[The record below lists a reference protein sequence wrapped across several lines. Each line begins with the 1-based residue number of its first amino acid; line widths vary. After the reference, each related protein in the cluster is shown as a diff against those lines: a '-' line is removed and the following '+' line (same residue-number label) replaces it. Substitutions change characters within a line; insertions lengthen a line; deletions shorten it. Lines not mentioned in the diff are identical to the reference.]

1 MDDMK
6 KYAVVWCSD
15 IPGDEALQE
24 KMVSAFGR
32 DGERWEVIRPAQE
45 DFLDRAFGY
54 AGYVISGSPRSVVDD
69 ADSLLVRNLLA
80 FLRALARPGGA
91 PVVGLCFGS
100 QAIAAALG
108 GRVGKN
114 PSGRFK
120 LGVDRLQWSD
130 AAQALLGTAAADDD
144 PTVLVQSHG
153 ECVASLPPGAV
164 ALASSET
171 IPHEIFLVGGQF
183 LGIQGHP
190 EVDRQFLQ
198 QKFMAYHRALFDD
211 AQWQRVQQESLQPTH
226 AGRVIALG
234 RRLLDA
240 GRLLPAAS
248 QEARRPHTIQAKEF
262 P

>member
-130 AAQALLGTAAADDD
+130 AAQTLLGTAAADDD
-144 PTVLVQSHG
+144 DPTVLATHSPACRRAPSPSPPRRPSRTRSSWSAG
-153 ECVASLPPGAV
+153 SSWASRGTPRWTGSSCSRSSWPTTGPCSTTRSGSACSRSPSSPP
-164 ALASSET
+164 
-171 IPHEIFLVGGQF
+171 
-183 LGIQGHP
+183 
-190 EVDRQFLQ
+190 
-198 QKFMAYHRALFDD
+198 M
-211 AQWQRVQQESLQPTH
+211 
-226 AGRVIALG
+226 
-234 RRLLDA
+234 
-240 GRLLPAAS
+240 PAA
-248 QEARRPHTIQAKEF
+248 
-262 P
+262 